1 MFVVLAEI
9 RMDDPW
15 SDGALFV
22 LAAAPSV
29 LLLAVGLAAARGDDV
44 SRAVVT
50 IYLVTGLALAG
61 LSFARLGNLLEGEGA
76 TSSGGTLTFLL
87 LGFAALAWFC
97 TGRSRSTACLLLAAL
112 ASVGLVVEAVNWI
125 FDTEN
130 VDTFRALLAVSFAI
144 LFATGA
150 ATGERAGTVLVGAA
164 GVVALVTANLNGA
177 SFYFFFAGG
186 GGVGW
191 GWELVALAQGLALLA
206 YAAAWH
212 EPGPGYLAFFALGL
226 FVTGAGVGG
235 VQAID
240 GGSGGDLSS
249 PTLVGWPLAV
259 GIATV
264 AATLWALRSLRLA
277 TEGD

>member
-15 SDGALFV
+15 SDAALFFV
-22 LAAAPSV
+22 AAAPAV
-29 LLLAVGLAAARGDDV
+29 LLLAVGLAAARGAAV

-50 IYLVTGLALAG
+50 IFLVTGLALAG
-61 LSFARLGNLLEGEGA
+61 LAFARLGNLFEGEGA

-87 LGFAALAWFC
+87 LGFAALAWLC
-97 TGRSRSTACLLLAAL
+97 TGRSRSTACLLIAAL

-130 VDTFRALLAVSFAI
+130 LDTFRALLAISFAT
-144 LFATGA
+144 LFAAGA

-191 GWELVALAQGLALLA
+191 GWELVSLVEGLALLA
-206 YAAAWH
+206 YAAVWH

-235 VQAID
+235 IEVID
-240 GGSGGDLSS
+240 GGSGGDLPS

-264 AATLWALRSLRLA
+264 AATLWALRSVRLA
-277 TEGD
+277 SQGD